1 MCLFFQIDYQ
11 LNNSSTVHLITL
23 RLYLSTRQELP
34 FLKQCY
40 LPFCIFYI
48 HVYCIDYIPVHTSFS
63 SHKLLRLKCKL
74 SLFLILKLKGV
85 GGLAQLLVTSYET
98 VPNDPMFE
106 SP

>member
-63 SHKLLRLKCKL
+63 SHKL
-74 SLFLILKLKGV
+74 
-85 GGLAQLLVTSYET
+85 
-98 VPNDPMFE
+98 
-106 SP
+106 